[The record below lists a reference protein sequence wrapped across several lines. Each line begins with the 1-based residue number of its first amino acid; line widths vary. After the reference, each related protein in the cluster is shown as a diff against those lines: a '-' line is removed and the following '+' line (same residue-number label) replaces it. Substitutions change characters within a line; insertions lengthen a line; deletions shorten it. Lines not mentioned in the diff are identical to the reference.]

1 MSVFLPNTPR
11 LRVVLGVLD
20 GLALVAAG
28 WAAHGIRFIP
38 VVRTGKLSFVLER
51 PLFIVATLV
60 VLWVL
65 AVAAEL
71 YEPASLRRR
80 GELAVRVA
88 TVAAA
93 WAGATVVAT
102 YLVPSWRFG
111 RGLLALTAGGWALL
125 AVAIRAAFV
134 RWMSRRGREVALVV
148 GAEEDVAGTCARL
161 ERHPLTVWRPVP
173 VSAAEA
179 AGVAEKARRSGAG
192 LVVIVGAPDR
202 SGLSVESMAALHF
215 SGVPVV
221 VASEIWAWLEGRLP
235 LDGLSF
241 EAFLHQPGFSGI
253 HWKLF
258 NRLTRLCDVLIAGVM
273 LVVTLPILAAAALAV
288 LAFHGRP
295 VLFRQVRVGQYGDE
309 FTLLK
314 LRTMRRDAEED
325 GPAFSGPADP
335 RVTRVG
341 AVLRRLR
348 IDELPQL
355 VNVLRGEMSMVG
367 PRPERPEFVTGLA
380 EAIPFYAFRL
390 AVPPGLTGWA
400 QVNMPYARSIE
411 DHRLRLEYDLYFI
424 RERSMTL
431 YLLTLLRTV
440 SAALAGTER

>member
-11 LRVVLGVLD
+11 LRAALGVLD
-20 GLALVAAG
+20 GLALLAAG

-38 VVRTGKLSFVLER
+38 AVRGEKIEFVLDR
-51 PLFIVATLV
+51 PLFIAVTLLL
-60 VLWVL
+60 LWVL

-102 YLVPSWRFG
+102 YVVPSWRFG
-111 RGLLALTAGGWALL
+111 RGLLALTAIGWAVL
-125 AVAIRAAFV
+125 ALPIRLAFL
-134 RWMSRRGREVALVV
+134 RWMSRRDREVALVV
-148 GAEEDVAGTCARL
+148 GAEDEVAETCARL
-161 ERHPLTVWRPVP
+161 EAHPLTVWRPMP
-173 VSAAEA
+173 AGAAP
-179 AGVAEKARRSGAG
+179 AGEVADLARRTGAA
-192 LVVIVGAPDR
+192 LVVVVGEPSR
-202 SGLSVESMAALHF
+202 SGLSAESMAALHF

-241 EAFLHQPGFSGI
+241 EAFLHQPGFSAI

-258 NRLTRLCDVLIAGVM
+258 NRLTRVLDVLIAGVM
-273 LVVTLPILAAAALAV
+273 LVAAVPILLVAGLAILV
-288 LAFHGRP
+288 LDGRP
-295 VLFRQVRVGQYGDE
+295 VLFRQVRVGQYGEE

-314 LRTMRRDAEED
+314 LRTMRRDAEDD

-335 RVTRVG
+335 RVTRLG

-348 IDELPQL
+348 LDELPQL

-367 PRPERPEFVTGLA
+367 PRPERPEFVAELA
-380 EAIPFYAFRL
+380 EAIPFHAFRL

-400 QVNMPYARSIE
+400 QVNMPYARTVE
-411 DHRLRLEYDLYFI
+411 EHRLRLEYDLYFI
-424 RERSMTL
+424 RERSVTL
-431 YLLTLLRTV
+431 YVLALLRTV